1 MSFNLLSRFI
11 WWLKKIFRI
20 SLGTIKEEQRGVLW
34 EEKKSPY
41 HKEEASETKPTEEKM
56 LQIPPE
62 KKTEAV
68 PISEEATP
76 SNLLSDKEP
85 VEIKPSEEKASEVPR
100 EQEISPELSP
110 KEPKEKILT
119 SESVVVDKTKIGKPY
134 IKKLPTEEREKNINK
149 LSEEEKEAP
158 ISKSK
163 THIDL
168 GEIEKRKKSRGIKQA
183 RPPPEGGVKKRDKAE
198 EKKETFMRVGAP
210 YIELDLDETKVFFI
224 IPKQQFETNA
234 VSNIPQA
241 LHYKLEINGNEQT
254 ISVRVSNNGQ
264 SIATVEEKRI
274 ELKQLLNKFKITYP
288 DELQGRVYSYQHQ
301 CEILYAFIAIG
312 NNRGRMYYLSDKDGN
327 MNPLPK
333 KSVWI
338 LLEEGFEVPDVD
350 IIEERWIW
358 EKYRPLLIN
367 LKNKDE
373 LVIKNRQTK
382 EEKKIPCEPSFSLE
396 CEALIEDDFKDQ
408 MPLFV
413 GNSIKIEAP
422 TVNQSGWAIWVQNK
436 QAGYKVITKNWTG
449 NEPLELRLP
458 DNLPCECGEFQVD
471 ICEQED
477 SIPIETLFFRYIPC
491 LQLKFPRDLIVPD
504 PNKGHKV
511 ETVEILFEKDF
522 QDWEL
527 KYEETVVHENIGN
540 GFQIKLPP
548 QQDVIRFSLMKKG
561 KPETETRV
569 KITIPRLKWRTSKS
583 ETWSDRPIQIKRNE
597 LISGDNFY
605 LVVCT
610 NDFSKRYEFL
620 GILETAGQKM
630 QEAKFHRNGMVYN
643 LLLNQFFDT
652 IKKTKAAL
660 SFVLILNSL
669 KIELLNISCLLKC
682 KLCNSR
688 VEGKEDI
695 EFHTLKHLPDLIK
708 PDLQKIYKCYN
719 CNFYVE
725 NGDPL
730 INPTTAMSEH
740 FQKNCPK
747 ARNGSRCFEF
757 IEVPVTKCTLC
768 EFIFKHQDEK
778 VQLKHLLEEHQYE
791 LYCCDE

>member
-1 MSFNLLSRFI
+1 MFFNLFSKFTE
-11 WWLKKIFRI
+11 WLKKLFHIVLNSFRRVEPED
-20 SLGTIKEEQRGVLW
+20 SPGQVSSDSHGVNPEGT
-34 EEKKSPY
+34 
-41 HKEEASETKPTEEKM
+41 
-56 LQIPPE
+56 
-62 KKTEAV
+62 
-68 PISEEATP
+68 TP
-76 SNLLSDKEP
+76 STDE
-85 VEIKPSEEKASEVPR
+85 
-100 EQEISPELSP
+100 
-110 KEPKEKILT
+110 
-119 SESVVVDKTKIGKPY
+119 
-134 IKKLPTEEREKNINK
+134 
-149 LSEEEKEAP
+149 
-158 ISKSK
+158 
-163 THIDL
+163 IDL
-168 GEIEKRKKSRGIKQA
+168 GRRKKSKRSKQPTGSA
-183 RPPPEGGVKKRDKAE
+183 KVDTNEDKGVKNNLVRIQS
-198 EKKETFMRVGAP
+198 P
-210 YIELDLDETKVFFI
+210 YIELDLDEAKVFLV
-224 IPKQQFETNA
+224 IPEQQFESNA
-234 VSNIPQA
+234 ESNIPKE
-241 LHYKLEINGNEQT
+241 LHYKLEINGNIED
-254 ISVRVSNNGQ
+254 IPAKVSSIN
-264 SIATVEEKRI
+264 IATVEEKRI
-274 ELKQLLNKFKITYP
+274 ELTQPLNKLKITYP
-288 DELQGRVYSYQHQ
+288 NELQGRVYSYQHPY
-301 CEILYAFIAIG
+301 EILYPFIAIG
-312 NNRGRMYYLSDKDGN
+312 NNRGRMYYLYDKDS
-327 MNPLPK
+327 PLPK

-338 LLEEGFEVPDVD
+338 LLKESFEVPDVD

-358 EKYRPLLIN
+358 ERYQPLNIN
-367 LKNKDE
+367 LKNNEE
-373 LVIKNRQTK
+373 LIIRNRQTGK
-382 EEKKIPCEPSFSLE
+382 EEKIPCEPSFSIE
-396 CEALIEDDFKDQ
+396 CDALIEDDFKDIS
-408 MPLFV
+408 PLIT
-413 GNSIKIEAP
+413 GKWIKIVAP
-422 TVNQSGWAIWVQNK
+422 RENPSGWIVEVQNK
-436 QAGYKVITKNWTG
+436 QVGPKSWTG
-449 NEPLELRLP
+449 EKPLELKLP
-458 DNLPCECGEFQVD
+458 DDLPCECGEFQVNIFD
-471 ICEQED
+471 KED
-477 SIPIETLFFRYIPC
+477 GNPVETLFFRYVPS

-504 PNKGHKV
+504 PNKGHKE
-511 ETVEILFEKDF
+511 ETIEILFGEDF

-527 KYEETVVHENIGN
+527 KHEETIKYENIEN
-540 GFQIKLPP
+540 GYKIELPP
-548 QQDVIRFSLMKKG
+548 QQDVIHFSLMKKG
-561 KPETETRV
+561 KSETETRV

-583 ETWSDRPIQIKRNE
+583 ESWFDRPIQIKRNE

-620 GILETAGQKM
+620 GILETDGQKM